1 MYVCM
6 FVCMSI
12 QLSVWLFVCWP
23 SKMSRSNRI
32 GKQNIYLIF
41 LCMYKNVI
49 THPDVRVMWCNV
61 SYRLLVLLQSGQPC
75 SDDCVTLLHLSVCHF
90 CTSGHAA
97 KRFYNVWWFIVRG
110 CLINWQILTW
120 RAVWYFVYYNSIQFI
135 YQLIEIPLGATS
147 IQSLHVLYCLIDQV
161 ENASGQFTLSYFN
174 Y

>member
-1 MYVCM
+1 MSVCM
-6 FVCMSI
+6 FVCMSV

-135 YQLIEIPLGATS
+135 YQLIE
-147 IQSLHVLYCLIDQV
+147 
-161 ENASGQFTLSYFN
+161 TL
-174 Y
+174 

>member
-1 MYVCM
+1 MSVCSS
-6 FVCMSI
+6 VC
-12 QLSVWLFVCWP
+12 LSSCLSDCLSADP
-23 SKMSRSNRI
+23 QRCPGPNRI

-90 CTSGHAA
+90 CTSGHIAA
-97 KRFYNVWWFIVRG
+97 RRFYNVWWFIVRG

>member
-1 MYVCM
+1 MSVCSS
-6 FVCMSI
+6 VC
-12 QLSVWLFVCWP
+12 LSSCLSDCLSANP
-23 SKMSRSNRI
+23 QRCPGPNSI

-41 LCMYKNVI
+41 LWMYKNVI

-97 KRFYNVWWFIVRG
+97 RRFYNVWWFIVRG

-135 YQLIEIPLGATS
+135 YQLIETPLGATS
-147 IQSLHVLYCLIDQV
+147 IQSLHVLYCLIDHV
-161 ENASGQFTLSYFN
+161 KNASGQFPLSYFN